1 MKYMFY
7 LIMVFVGGWIFN
19 LMYYNHTLIASLS
32 NLHKLC
38 KCNTNVFNQNNQ
50 VWTFMTTLHKKW
62 SFPLR
67 ISSVNVTKSKLF
79 VQCSVFWTQ
88 MSAIK
93 FQNISHQVINLWS
106 LLKDRSSHPEVFYQK
121 GILKSFAKFTGK
133 NLWESLFFN
142 NVASL
147 KPATLLKKRFWHM
160 CFPLNFGKFLRT
172 YFL

>member
-19 LMYYNHTLIASLS
+19 LMYYNHTLIVFASLS

-38 KCNTNVFNQNNQ
+38 KCNTNVFNQNKQ

-67 ISSVNVTKSKLF
+67 ISSVNVTKSKL
-79 VQCSVFWTQ
+79 
-88 MSAIK
+88 
-93 FQNISHQVINLWS
+93 SHQVINLWS

-133 NLWESLFFN
+133 NLCESLFFN